1 MRSALYPLPLVE
13 LFLSKDSDI
22 KPPYFFPYIPYNFR

>member
-1 MRSALYPLPLVE
+1 MRSVFYALPLVE

-22 KPPYFFPYIPYNFR
+22 KPYYFFPYILYNFR